1 MPKIEKITKQT
12 ENPYVNL
19 YLVEGK
25 NKVDH
30 PFRYYVASRAKTME
44 ALKIKTKKNTPDGVL
59 MYSLY
64 GEKRDKIVLVRQYR
78 VSIDDYIYEF
88 PAGLV
93 ESGEEF
99 HEAAVREMHEET
111 GLTFH
116 PLKVDPCYEKP
127 FFTTIGMTDEACSA
141 VYGWCEGEISRKYLE
156 ESEVIEVV
164 LADREE
170 AKLSL
175 IHI

>member
-30 PFRYYVASRAKTME
+30 LFRYYVASRAKTME
-44 ALKIKTKKNTPDGVL
+44 APDGVL

-99 HEAAVREMHEET
+99 HEAAVREMLEES

-116 PLKVDPCYEKP
+116 PLKVDPC
-127 FFTTIGMTDEACSA
+127 
-141 VYGWCEGEISRKYLE
+141 
-156 ESEVIEVV
+156 
-164 LADREE
+164 
-170 AKLSL
+170 
-175 IHI
+175 

>member
-30 PFRYYVASRAKTME
+30 LFRYYVASRAKTME

-99 HEAAVREMHEET
+99 H
-111 GLTFH
+111 
-116 PLKVDPCYEKP
+116 
-127 FFTTIGMTDEACSA
+127 
-141 VYGWCEGEISRKYLE
+141 
-156 ESEVIEVV
+156 
-164 LADREE
+164 
-170 AKLSL
+170 
-175 IHI
+175 

>member
-59 MYSLY
+59 MYSLFWFAST
-64 GEKRDKIVLVRQYR
+64 VFPLTTTSTNFRQA
-78 VSIDDYIYEF
+78 S
-88 PAGLV
+88 
-93 ESGEEF
+93 
-99 HEAAVREMHEET
+99 
-111 GLTFH
+111 
-116 PLKVDPCYEKP
+116 
-127 FFTTIGMTDEACSA
+127 
-141 VYGWCEGEISRKYLE
+141 
-156 ESEVIEVV
+156 
-164 LADREE
+164 
-170 AKLSL
+170 
-175 IHI
+175 